1 MATVVLPVVRNVIS
15 AATWATL
22 QGTVLKVDIVGMDM
36 VAVNTLATLAVVMVT
51 WLVIAPTVRSV
62 TTVSF
67 PLQYAARHM
76 LDMSRGIVP
85 LKPGVNGFAINASS
99 QATFK
104 LPVLIRPETTLGRSS
119 NLLRQY
125 IRETRLWRFP
135 HGLSP
140 CSSNHSNSQFSAF
153 SCSQIKAWLITLV
166 LVGFTRPY
174 HEHDIHEYSRAITW
188 YP

>member
-22 QGTVLKVDIVGMDM
+22 QGTVLRVDIVGMDM

-62 TTVSF
+62 TTVE
-67 PLQYAARHM
+67 R

>member
-15 AATWATL
+15 AAAWATL
-22 QGTVLKVDIVGMDM
+22 QGTVLREGVVM
-36 VAVNTLATLAVVMVT
+36 VAVNRLATLAVVLVT

-62 TTVSF
+62 TTVEK
-67 PLQYAARHM
+67 

-85 LKPGVNGFAINASS
+85 LKPRVNGFAIIASS

-104 LPVLIRPETTLGRSS
+104 LPVLTRPETTLGRSS

-125 IRETRLWRFP
+125 IHETRLWRLP

-140 CSSNHSNSQFSAF
+140 CSSNHSNSRISAF

-166 LVGFTRPY
+166 LVGFARPY
-174 HEHDIHEYSRAITW
+174 HEHDIHEYSRANIW